1 MSIFDFF
8 RKNSS
13 EKTDEKNEILHLYEN
28 DKIEDEDEITAVI
41 SAVLATM
48 EEEETVAAITAA
60 ISVILGKSTSEFV
73 VRNIKRTTELDP
85 IWAQVGR
92 IKLMQMP

>member
-8 RKNSS
+8 RKSS
-13 EKTDEKNEILHLYEN
+13 HEKTDDKNEILHLSEN

-41 SAVLATM
+41 SAVLSTM

-60 ISVILGKSTSEFV
+60 ISVILGKNTSEFV
-73 VRNIKRTTELDP
+73 VRNIRRTTELDP
-85 IWAQVGR
+85 IWAQIGR
-92 IKLMQMP
+92 IKLMKML